1 MRLTNHL
8 NIAALCVSG
17 VAVSFMMSTNV
28 HAGSKNGIIAYP
40 CRSADLFLNIC
51 LIDPDTPETSE
62 NHPKP
67 ITSGGDN
74 GLPSWSPD
82 GKMLAYTNAL
92 NGMTTIIMVM
102 KVKGVD
108 QSGLPFFDK
117 PQPISPG
124 IAPAWSP
131 DGQEI
136 AFTAPGSTDP
146 ETAEIWVMRPD
157 GTNRRQ
163 LTYGPP
169 GLDKRLVTWAPGGQF
184 IAYTQD
190 KRDSGRPSGRH
201 STVWVTKLVGN
212 KESHELTAGFICNP
226 GPPPEFCFHNVD
238 ADGDVID
245 GQPVL
250 DAGAAFWSPT
260 GNNII
265 FWSGLEGIGGQIWS
279 IASNGKHRD
288 QLTFPAKPPSGQR
301 YPNND
306 DPRWAPDAKKIV
318 FSTNRQNELVPAPPA
333 PCIPNPVP
341 VPCGLMFVM
350 NADGSDQH
358 FIAWNSFSPFPGNA
372 AWQPVP

>member
-1 MRLTNHL
+1 
-8 NIAALCVSG
+8 
-17 VAVSFMMSTNV
+17 MMSTNV

-40 CRSADLFLNIC
+40 CRSADDLRLNIC
-51 LIDPDTPETSE
+51 LIDPNTPETSE
-62 NHPKP
+62 NHAKP

-82 GKMLAYTNAL
+82 GKMLAYTNAP
-92 NGMTTIIMVM
+92 NGMATFIMVM

-108 QSGLPFFDK
+108 QSGLPFFDD

-146 ETAEIWVMRPD
+146 DTAEIWAMRPD

-163 LTYGPP
+163 LTFAR
-169 GLDKRLVTWAPGGQF
+169 GLGKRLVTWAPGGQF
-184 IAYTQD
+184 IAYTLD
-190 KRDSGRPSGRH
+190 EPNSTRPSGSH
-201 STVWVTKLVGN
+201 SSVWVTKLVGN
-212 KESHELTAGFICNP
+212 KESHELTTGFICP
-226 GPPPEFCFHNVD
+226 GPQPCFDNLD

-245 GQPVL
+245 GQPVV
-250 DAGAAFWSPT
+250 DAGAASWSPT

-265 FWSGLEGIGGQIWS
+265 FWSGLEGIAGQIWS
-279 IASNGKHRD
+279 IASNGKHRE
-288 QLTFPAKPPSGQR
+288 QLTFPAKPPAGQQ

-318 FSTNRQNELVPAPPA
+318 FSTNRQNEKVPAPPA

-341 VPCGLMFVM
+341 VACGLMFVM
-350 NADGSDQH
+350 NADGSGQH
-358 FIAWNSFSPFPGNA
+358 FVAWNAFSSPFFPGNA